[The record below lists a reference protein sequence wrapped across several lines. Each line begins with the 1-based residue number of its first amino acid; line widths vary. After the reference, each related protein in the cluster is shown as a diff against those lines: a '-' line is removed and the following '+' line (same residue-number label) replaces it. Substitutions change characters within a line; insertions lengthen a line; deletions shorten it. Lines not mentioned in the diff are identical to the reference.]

1 MKKPMIG
8 NKPERVSGSVIVT
21 WYGQAGFRLTSG
33 DTSILIDCFLTTEN
47 LARHYPPLVAAE
59 EFTGITVVLCTHE
72 HPDHMDLPFLRDF
85 CAVNKVAPIVVPTPI
100 IDIAVDGGLDPA
112 RLIGAVPGQTLR
124 VAGVAVHPLAAL
136 HGIGGNEPVV
146 YEFAKDD
153 GPARFLGYVM
163 DIGEIR
169 FYHFGDGLVY
179 PELPAAIVE
188 LAPDVLM
195 VPINGRDHMRE
206 SKGVVGNMNEAEAAL
221 LCAQVQPKYIIPMH
235 YDMILGNTGNLGH
248 FVSLVHEA
256 NCGAT
261 VVVPA
266 RARAIVLALP

>member
-1 MKKPMIG
+1 MIG
-8 NKPERVSGSVIVT
+8 DKFDQVLGSVVVT

-33 DTSILIDCFLTTEN
+33 GTRVLIDCFLTDY
-47 LARHYPPLVAAE
+47 LARNYPPPAAPE
-59 EFTGITVVLCTHE
+59 EFADITLVLCTHE
-72 HPDHMDLPFLRDF
+72 HPDHMDLPFLRNF
-85 CAVNKVAPIVVPTPI
+85 CAINKVAPIVMPMPV

-112 RLIGAVPGQTLR
+112 RLVGATPDQTLS

-136 HGIGGNEPVV
+136 HGSGGTEPVR
-146 YEFAKDD
+146 YEFATDD
-153 GPARFLGYVM
+153 GPVRFLGFAM

-169 FYHFGDGLVY
+169 FYHFGDGLLY
-179 PELPAAIVE
+179 PELPAAIAG

-206 SKGVVGNMNEAEAAL
+206 AKGVVGNVNEAEAAW
-221 LCAQVQPKYIIPMH
+221 LCAKVQPKYVIPMH

-248 FVSLVHEA
+248 FVSLMHET
-256 NCGAT
+256 NCGAA

-266 RARAIVLALP
+266 LARAIALALPTPI